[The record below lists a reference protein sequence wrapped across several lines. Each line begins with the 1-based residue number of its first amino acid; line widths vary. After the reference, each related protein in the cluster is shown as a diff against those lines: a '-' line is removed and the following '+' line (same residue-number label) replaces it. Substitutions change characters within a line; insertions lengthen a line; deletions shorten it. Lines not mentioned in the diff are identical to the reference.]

1 MKSKPAMTM
10 IRNLK
15 AFSMPILLCV
25 LGFSALAYLSD
36 TVCLAVTSKIIR
48 HNSNVDLLSG
58 EAEDIV
64 ISSRGTFQ
72 LGRAWETVVEEIED
86 IWSINCIFVS
96 GGTVF
101 FGTSPNGGI
110 YKYSLGEITRIYPLE
125 TVGGD
130 GGEGEEPNDAN
141 ETGDANVVEAEQY
154 LSNEHIF
161 VMATDL
167 AGRLLAGISGD
178 QCKLLRFEA
187 DKAEAV
193 FEPNDAKYI
202 FAIAVDKKGDI
213 YLGTGPEGKVYR
225 FDPFDPASSGVV
237 YDSLDKN
244 ILSLAVGEDG
254 FVYAGGDTRGLVYR
268 INPKAKTA
276 TVLYDSDQP
285 EITALLLSE
294 KGAVYAAATSAKIV
308 QAQTQFASQ
317 LPAAGRPEPS
327 EPGKGAPESEG
338 GRKLQIAHTGPG
350 GANDSSRRKPPPR
363 KLPKPG
369 EASFIYKITE
379 DGYVTHIFSE
389 AVILFCL
396 GTQEGELL
404 VGTGNSG
411 QLFAIDPVSE
421 TEAIIYEDEQ
431 ASQITAIAVSGD
443 DMYLGT
449 ANPAKLVK
457 LGEAFASK
465 GTYRSAL
472 IDAGQPARWGKLQI
486 DADIPEGC
494 RVLVASRSGNVE
506 DVNDPTFSEWT
517 EAVEMS
523 GPVQLRCPLG
533 RFCQYKLLLE
543 SDNGKE
549 SPFVREVAVAST
561 VPNLAPKVESV
572 SVSRVAG
579 GGKTGVFKVSYQAK
593 DDNGDKLIYQIDFRK
608 IGRANWIKLEEQVE
622 ADSYEWDGKTVED
635 GRYEIRVTANDERSN
650 TTTTKLMGSRISE
663 PVIVDNTGPVIEG
676 HSVSKDGMTVTLK
689 LRISDELSAI
699 GEAHYTVDSNADW
712 VGAMPDDLVYDTTG
726 ESFTVVIEDLKAG
739 EHVVAVRV
747 ADAVGNATYKTFEVV
762 TASD

>member
-1 MKSKPAMTM
+1 MKTKPAMTM

-15 AFSMPILLCV
+15 AFSMPILFCV
-25 LGFSALAYLSD
+25 LGFSVLAYLTD
-36 TVCLAVTSKIIR
+36 TSCLAVTSKITR
-48 HNSNVDLLSG
+48 HGTNVDLLSG

-72 LGRAWETVVEEIED
+72 LGRAWETVVEELED

-110 YKYSLGEITRIYPLE
+110 YKYSLGEITRIYPHE
-125 TVGGD
+125 TVS
-130 GGEGEEPNDAN
+130 GESSEREEPNDAN
-141 ETGDANVVEAEQY
+141 ETGDANVVEVERY

-187 DKAEAV
+187 DKVETV

-225 FDPFDPASSGVV
+225 FDPFDPTSSGVV

-244 ILSLAVGEDG
+244 ILSLAIGEDG

-268 INPKAKTA
+268 INPRAQTA

-294 KGAVYAAATSAKIV
+294 KGGVYAAATSAKIV

-317 LPAAGRPEPS
+317 LPAAGRPEPPG
-327 EPGKGAPESEG
+327 PGKGASEGEG

-350 GANDSSRRKPPPR
+350 GNNDSSRRKPPPR

-369 EASFIYKITE
+369 EASFIYKITQ

-396 GTQEGELL
+396 GTQKGELL
-404 VGTGNSG
+404 LGTGNSG
-411 QLFAIDPVSE
+411 QLFTIDPISE
-421 TEAIIYEDEQ
+421 REAIIYEDEQ

-457 LGEAFASK
+457 LGKAFALK
-465 GTYRSAL
+465 GTYRSDL
-472 IDAGQPARWGKLQI
+472 IDAGQPAKWGKLQI

-506 DVNDPTFSEWT
+506 DVNDPTFSDWT
-517 EAVEMS
+517 EAEEMS

-533 RFCQYKLLLE
+533 RFCQYKLLLQ
-543 SDNGKE
+543 SDNGRK
-549 SPFVREVAVAST
+549 SPLVREVAVAST

-593 DDNGDKLIYQIDFRK
+593 DDNEDKLVYQIDFRK
-608 IGRANWIKLEEQVE
+608 IGRANWIKLEDQVE
-622 ADSYEWDGKTVED
+622 ADSYEWNGKTVED

-663 PVIVDNTGPVIEG
+663 PVVVDNTGPVIEG
-676 HSVSKDGMTVTLK
+676 HSISKDGMTVTLK
-689 LRISDELSAI
+689 LRVSDELSAI
-699 GEAHYTVDSNADW
+699 GEAYYTVDSNAEW
-712 VGAMPDDLVYDTTG
+712 VGAMPDDLVYDTMG
-726 ESFTVVIEDLKAG
+726 ESFTVVIEDMGAG